1 MVPSPSPLPL
11 PFAFRVH
18 APVINETVQLVH
30 EAMAACRI
38 RPYDEAS
45 GSGQLRYL
53 QLTAVDAAPGAAQ
66 PAAVQ
71 LALVWNC
78 RPDDGVE
85 GRRLQAFAD
94 HLWQAGQLRFDGT
107 RLLHS
112 IW

>member
-1 MVPSPSPLPL
+1 M
-11 PFAFRVH
+11 
-18 APVINETVQLVH
+18 H
-30 EAMAACRI
+30 EAMAARHI
-38 RPYDEAS
+38 QPYNEAS

-53 QLTAVDAAPGAAQ
+53 QLTAVDAVPEAAQ
-66 PAAVQ
+66 SAAVQ
-71 LALVWNC
+71 LVLVWNC
-78 RPDDGVE
+78 RPGDSGE